1 MVVKEKRTVK
11 FHDKEHTV
19 EQNIKLSKEWN
30 RFVTIIEECRHIRN
44 FIMKSSLW
52 KKNSLARQGQCQK
65 NTYETLLKT
74 QIWEHNFVEKD
85 KDRTREI

>member
-11 FHDKEHTV
+11 FHDKEQTV

-30 RFVTIIEECRHIRN
+30 RFETIIEECRHIRN

-52 KKNSLARQGQCQK
+52 KKNSLARQGQYQK
-65 NTYETLLKT
+65 NETLLKT

>member
-30 RFVTIIEECRHIRN
+30 RFVTIIEECCLIRN
-44 FIMKSSLW
+44 FIMKSSL
-52 KKNSLARQGQCQK
+52 
-65 NTYETLLKT
+65 
-74 QIWEHNFVEKD
+74 
-85 KDRTREI
+85 